1 MPKSELDTLRNS
13 LDTAHRVY
21 NDIYE
26 HQILIGLENEA
37 KWTGSFHKEKNQKN
51 GTFFYKTKATYR
63 VTERRNILL
72 ITAKMNNLSP
82 YW

>member
-26 HQILIGLENEA
+26 HQVRIGLENEA
-37 KWTGSFHKEKNQKN
+37 K
-51 GTFFYKTKATYR
+51 
-63 VTERRNILL
+63 
-72 ITAKMNNLSP
+72 
-82 YW
+82 